1 MKKHS
6 AQQTDW
12 KVKQMNLYELTAV
25 YKRLQD
31 QIEAGEDVEG
41 ILAVIG
47 DELEAKADGYA
58 RIILNMAGQAGALKA
73 EEKRLYEKRRVLEN
87 GMEKLKQ
94 NLFESMKATGKEKFK
109 TDLFSFSIQK
119 NGGKIPVIVDV
130 KDTSEL
136 PDDLVKITETPDLD
150 AIRKYIEETGDL
162 TYAHFGERGESLR
175 IK

>member
-1 MKKHS
+1 
-6 AQQTDW
+6 
-12 KVKQMNLYELTAV
+12 MNLYKLTAV
-25 YKRLQD
+25 YQRLQN
-31 QIEAGEDVEG
+31 QIEQGEDVEG

-58 RIILNMAGQAGALKA
+58 RVIRNMEAQASAFKE
-73 EEKRLYEKRRVLEN
+73 EEKRIAENRKRLEN
-87 GMEKLKQ
+87 GIERLKQ
-94 NLFESMKATGKEKFK
+94 NLFNSMKATGKEKFK
-109 TDLFSFSIQK
+109 TELFSFSIQK
-119 NGGKIPVIVDV
+119 NSGKIPVIVDV

-136 PDDLVKITETPDLD
+136 PDELVKIIETPDLD